1 MRHLRTSPS
10 SGQAAN
16 NSLLRHLRLPACHS
30 GAAFE
35 GSGAAGVVFGN
46 LDKSD
51 RSIGLLSHDYCSNQS
66 SACTPRMR
74 RVVLKEPSLR
84 RDNHYVPHVYLKAW
98 ETSPNK
104 LWVYRVLASHHNVPA
119 WNLKSTKGI
128 SFLSHLYTRIAAGGE
143 SDEMERWFD
152 SEFEAPASEVLKKA
166 ITDCRLQQS
175 DWHVLI
181 RFLTL
186 QDVRTPAKLI
196 DFIQQWETRYGGLF
210 QRTIQQSA
218 DRIEA
223 LTRCESQEHD
233 RDPPLAEYFPMRITT
248 KIEPDQEYGFLDAKI
263 IVGRALWLHQIKHL
277 LCSTADALLEHRW
290 SIMKA
295 PDGIEWFTTDEIFMP
310 LGPKHLLYT
319 QVGSRP
325 PKRGS
330 QFSLDQASII
340 QRCIA
345 QHSHRYIFA
354 SSRHEDVFKYKP
366 RIVNAEIFK
375 EEAAHWNSW
384 HHGQSQAEK
393 LLIIEQ

>member
-1 MRHLRTSPS
+1 M
-10 SGQAAN
+10 
-16 NSLLRHLRLPACHS
+16 
-30 GAAFE
+30 
-35 GSGAAGVVFGN
+35 VFGN

-51 RSIGLLSHDYCSNQS
+51 RSIGLLSHDYCSIQS

-74 RVVLKEPSLR
+74 SVVLKDPSLR

-166 ITDCRLQQS
+166 IADCRLQQS

-181 RFLTL
+181 RFLAL
-186 QDVRTPAKLI
+186 QDLRTPAKLI
-196 DFIQQWETRYGGLF
+196 DFIQQWETRYGGIF

-218 DRIEA
+218 DRIETLA
-223 LTRCESQEHD
+223 RCESQEYD
-233 RDPPLAEYFPMRITT
+233 RDSPLAEYFPMRITT

-277 LCSTADALLEHRW
+277 LCSSADTLLDHRW

-295 PDGIEWFTTDEIFMP
+295 PDGIEWFTTDDPVVRLNFYDKMNYNFNGGWKSKGTEIFMP

-325 PKRGS
+325 PRRGS
-330 QFSLDQASII
+330 QFSLEQASII

-354 SSRHEDVFKYKP
+354 SNRHEDVFKYKP

-375 EEAAHWNSW
+375 EEAANWNSW